1 MVRAV
6 AGDRAE
12 FMYVTPP
19 RNREE
24 MAARLIAGGIEQ
36 SAIDRFMVQF

>member
-1 MVRAV
+1 MVRRRGAI
-6 AGDRAE
+6 APE

-36 SAIDRFMVQF
+36 SAVDHFMGQF